1 MKIPAMV
8 IGFATGQNLS
18 FGFVIVAL
26 LFFWLPV
33 CMYEAAELRWCHFD
47 SAMRRLIRLYK
58 GFFRQVVLFLV
69 AWLSWDRWPAGRPA
83 TRPIAAVREQQLRAP
98 RRGDVSNMPQ
108 ASYSPSSKK
117 WAIFVANACCGA
129 AWWKMI
135 SFYRQTAHELLYRR
149 GNACCNATYITQA
162 PRISIPNAIKPM
174 KLRPKNCS

>member
-18 FGFVIVAL
+18 LGFVIVAL
-26 LFFWLPV
+26 LFFGLPV

-69 AWLSWDRWPAGRPA
+69 AWLSWDCWPAGRLA

-117 WAIFVANACCGA
+117 WAIFVANACA
-129 AWWKMI
+129 
-135 SFYRQTAHELLYRR
+135 ELLDEKWSHFTDKLPM
-149 GNACCNATYITQA
+149 NSFIAEAMPA
-162 PRISIPNAIKPM
+162 AMLRI
-174 KLRPKNCS
+174 